1 MQPVKWSKLRL
12 ISIHFNKPSEVIC
25 IIVLGLFSF
34 FLSQYNLS
42 KLEILVALMMSFCIF
57 N

>member
-34 FLSQYNLS
+34 FF
-42 KLEILVALMMSFCIF
+42 KPV
-57 N
+57 